1 MKQHASLKLYVY
13 SLSYVFAL
21 PSKLNDNGEFF
32 SVTVWGK
39 KKNKDLNFILPTDK

>member
-39 KKNKDLNFILPTDK
+39 KTEDLNFILPTDK